1 LQKSFAFA
9 YALTGRTP
17 AKVGG
22 REGGKGGGSN
32 PFAAFLEGLIGGGE
46 GGGREGGRGRG
57 VKYPED
63 DMAVLR
69 FVNGFILK
77 AGIANK

>member
-1 LQKSFAFA
+1 M
-9 YALTGRTP
+9 
-17 AKVGG
+17 GG
-22 REGGKGGGSN
+22 REGGGNSDN
-32 PFAAFLEGLIGGGE
+32 PFAAFWEGLV
-46 GGGREGGRGRG
+46 GGGREGRRGG
-57 VKYPED
+57 GGATKYPED